1 MYLIFKVN
9 KILNNVYNFN
19 NLLIKKK
26 KKKKKKI

>member
-26 KKKKKKI
+26 KKKNLKI

>member
-26 KKKKKKI
+26 KKKKKKT

>member
-26 KKKKKKI
+26 KKKIKNI